1 MAPVASENNGVQGW
15 GELGRCDPISSG
27 FARPSLCVFL
37 TPGQSVGC
45 IALGCFTASLGLRAP
60 GHLRD
65 SSRGGCTGAESLE
78 RWGGAALGQG
88 SGLTP
93 LLLCPEGSAAPAF
106 CRDGRSPVSDG
117 LPEDLSSCC
126 SCLL

>member
-1 MAPVASENNGVQGW
+1 MAPVASENNGVRGW

-60 GHLRD
+60 GRLRD
-65 SSRGGCTGAESLE
+65 SSRGGLHWCREPGEVG
-78 RWGGAALGQG
+78 RGGPG
-88 SGLTP
+88 SGVGPDTDAAEP
-93 LLLCPEGSAAPAF
+93 GRLCSICVLQGWPEP
-106 CRDGRSPVSDG
+106 C
-117 LPEDLSSCC
+117 
-126 SCLL
+126 